1 MPVNTFSSPGALDTL
16 QIDADIV
23 QSQRT
28 GGTGS
33 YPTASLGALT
43 VAQIGG
49 GVLNGGAGGSAVSLA
64 VGGTVTIGSGVR
76 VVRISVAAIAGALN
90 LPTDS
95 VDGRDITVIN
105 AGTATLTLVTNAA
118 GGGFSIASGAAAKMT
133 WDVASTLWYHN
144 A

>member
-64 VGGTVTIGSGVR
+64 AGGTVTIGSGVR